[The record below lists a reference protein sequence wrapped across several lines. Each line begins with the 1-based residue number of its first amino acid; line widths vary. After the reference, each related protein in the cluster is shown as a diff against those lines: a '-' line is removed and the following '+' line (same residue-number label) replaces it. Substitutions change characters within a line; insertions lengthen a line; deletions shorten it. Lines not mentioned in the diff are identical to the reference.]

1 MYCVCSF
8 PVGALGNR
16 EAGRMDP
23 PCQRGILKPRSLM
36 GRVPAIRDYLSGS
49 KQRMR
54 DFEAGWWISCS
65 KFKRCAMAP
74 VLAVI
79 RPVFDDDALA
89 AA

>member
-1 MYCVCSF
+1 MHT
-8 PVGALGNR
+8 
-16 EAGRMDP
+16 

-36 GRVPAIRDYLSGS
+36 GRVPAIRGYLSGS

-54 DFEAGWWISCS
+54 GFAAGWWISCS

-74 VLAVI
+74 VLMAPVLAAI